1 MKKTLLFSCIAILSL
16 APAAFSQKN
25 YSALIDK
32 YLAAQVTV
40 NEFSG
45 TVLVSNNDKIIYEKA
60 FGYAD
65 REWKL
70 LNTLKTKFEI
80 GSLTKQFTAAAILQ
94 LAEDGKL
101 KLDDRLI
108 KYFPGYPKGDSITI
122 HMLLNHTSGI
132 ADFTSLPAFF
142 PVHTLPLLKDS
153 VIALFKNQPFAF
165 APGTK
170 WSYSNSGY
178 FLLGC
183 IIEQVTKQDYRTYLY
198 ENVIKNA
205 GLKNT
210 CANRL
215 DSVLAFRAAGY
226 SKSEPGKWKNASYFS
241 MEIPFSAGS
250 MISTVEDLYRWEHA
264 LFSGNIIPKNMVV
277 KMTTPYLSGYGY
289 GLRIDTFQQHLRI
302 SHTGTIPGFSSYLG
316 IIPSRGISIVILSN
330 CDFNTDAI
338 ADAVTKTLFNY
349 KVEMPYKPVE
359 KHVTVNAL
367 LRYNGKYQVGSTTNF
382 DLAVEDG
389 KLYLKPAGG
398 GAIELK
404 PESETR
410 FFFAMD
416 PSQEF
421 EFILDAKKKIT
432 QCFFINKGSAIEFK
446 KLN

>member
-1 MKKTLLFSCIAILSL
+1 MKKLFFVTGIAMLLSVEIAL
-16 APAAFSQKN
+16 AQKN
-25 YSALIDK
+25 YPALIDK
-32 YLAAQVTV
+32 YLDSQVKV

-65 REWKL
+65 REWKSP
-70 LNTLKTKFEI
+70 NTLETKFEI

-94 LAEDGKL
+94 LVEQGKL
-101 KLDDRLI
+101 NLNDKLI

-122 HMLLNHTSGI
+122 SMLLNHTSGI
-132 ADFTSLPAFF
+132 ADFTSIPAFYR
-142 PVHTLPLLKDS
+142 VHTLPLPEDS

-165 APGTK
+165 SPGTK

-183 IIEQVTKQDYRTYLY
+183 IIEKVTRRHYSTYLY
-198 ENVIKNA
+198 ENVIRKA
-205 GLKNT
+205 AIKNT
-210 CANRL
+210 AVNRL
-215 DSVLAFRAAGY
+215 DSVLAFRARGY
-226 SKSEPGKWKNASYFS
+226 SKTEKNEWKNADYFS

-250 MISTVEDLYRWEHA
+250 MISTVEDLYHWEHA
-264 LFSGNIIPKNMVV
+264 LLSGNIVSKNMMT

-289 GLRIDTFQQHLRI
+289 GLRIDTFQQHLHI
-302 SHTGTIPGFSSYLG
+302 SHTGAIPGFSSYLG
-316 IIPSRGISIVILSN
+316 SIPSKGISIVILSN

-338 ADAVTKTLFNY
+338 ADAITATLFNLP
-349 KVEMPYKPVE
+349 VEMPYKPVE
-359 KHVTVNAL
+359 KHINTEVLN
-367 LRYNGKYQVGSTTNF
+367 RYNGKYQVGDNTNF

-389 KLYLKPAGG
+389 KIYLKPASGG
-398 GAIELK
+398 KIQLK
-404 PESETR
+404 PESETK

-421 EFILDAKKKIT
+421 EFILDSKGKIAKCI
-432 QCFFINKGSAIEFK
+432 FINKGSRIEFK